1 MCFFFGRWNCPRPP
15 RTTRR
20 PKTRL
25 SVFLPR
31 QTEALSS
38 RVVLRPEPEMSVF
51 SSCAARRG
59 VDWLFVG
66 LRQRVGC
73 CCPTRCFSPPPR
85 ATFFF
90 FQMTSIK
97 HTRPGL
103 AGLPPPI
110 RYRLIML
117 GPPQSAAASTSP
129 GSWVLARGLS
139 LISLPCLPCDR
150 PERSFFRLFHRVF
163 FPGRAFHDVRIAVR
177 YIVYILPRLTLPLG
191 FCRWL
196 MSAFG
201 ALLWLAAL
209 FVLRQR
215 EKWWSMVE

>member
-1 MCFFFGRWNCPRPP
+1 MELPTRPP

-38 RVVLRPEPEMSVF
+38 RVVLRPEPEMSVV

-59 VDWLFVG
+59 VDWLFVR
-66 LRQRVGC
+66 LRQRLGC
-73 CCPTRCFSPPPR
+73 CCPTLCASAPHRAPP
-85 ATFFF
+85 FFF
-90 FQMTSIK
+90 FPDDQHQQT
-97 HTRPGL
+97 HTP
-103 AGLPPPI
+103 

-117 GPPQSAAASTSP
+117 GPPQSAAASISP

-150 PERSFFRLFHRVF
+150 PGTKFFSAFSPRV
-163 FPGRAFHDVRIAVR
+163 FPGRAFHDVKNRVLR
-177 YIVYILPRLTLPLG
+177 YIYLPRLTFTSG
-191 FCRWL
+191 FL
-196 MSAFG
+196 S
-201 ALLWLAAL
+201 LADECLRDTAVAGSL
-209 FVLRQR
+209 VCVAAERKVVVIGGVMRVLAKKSRA
-215 EKWWSMVE
+215 SM